1 MIEIINEKPE
11 MNTGRTKP
19 AQDPRF
25 NVLLLVLLGLLLAV
39 IAAYLISQG
48 NWVIAASVVIL
59 IPSAFLL
66 NGQPFLGVILWL
78 MVMPFV
84 SVFPRSDLA
93 YWMFYRIM
101 PPALLGLA
109 VLSRILKVRTHPP
122 ARIGPPELAMG
133 LLALMVPGLI
143 TLLQTD
149 GNRALIRFGD
159 RMIIPFCM
167 YLVVRLTAPRKNEFI
182 HLQWVAL
189 FIALS
194 QSIIGL
200 VSWVAPQVLPQ
211 TWHYLNGLRTTGS
224 LKDPD
229 LYALIL
235 TFSAILLLHAAVN
248 QKTGFIRLIL
258 FVATGLCAIF
268 AFLSLERAAWLGG
281 VLVTI
286 GLVFLYPKTMFRL
299 LIVGAIVMAVLG
311 TGILSSHV
319 ALSIERFSEANPVYD
334 RLVVFDA
341 MSQMIQIKP
350 VWGWGYETL
359 DQNIDQFY
367 RRVGDA
373 TIVNRLLTSHNTYL
387 TILTELGL
395 VGFLL
400 YVFPVVWWFV
410 LSIRIWWRIPKEGFW
425 SRSLLGSLWL
435 MMLFNFTVSN
445 FMDMRWFEIGL
456 TLWWLTLG
464 LIANMVYPYLKNR
477 DIKLPAR
484 IVLDEQHG

>member
-1 MIEIINEKPE
+1 MIETIEVKPE
-11 MNTGRTKP
+11 INTERTKP
-19 AQDPRF
+19 AQDNRL
-25 NVLLLVLLGLLLAV
+25 NVWLLVLISLLLGG

-48 NWVIAASVVIL
+48 NWVIAAAVVIL
-59 IPSAFLL
+59 IPSAILL
-66 NGQPFLGVILWL
+66 SEQPFLGVILWL
-78 MVMPFV
+78 LVMPFV

-93 YWMFYRIM
+93 YWVFYRIL

-109 VLSRILKVRTHPP
+109 VLSRLLKFRTHPP

-133 LLALMVPGLI
+133 LLAVMVPGLI
-143 TLLQTD
+143 ILLQPD
-149 GNRALIRFGD
+149 GNVALIRFGD

-167 YLVVRLTAPRKNEFI
+167 YLVARLAAPRKKEFI
-182 HLQWVAL
+182 LLQWVAL

-194 QSIIGL
+194 QSMIGL
-200 VSWVAPQVLPQ
+200 FSWVAPQVLPQ
-211 TWHYLNGLRTTGS
+211 IWQYLNGLRTTGS

-248 QKTGFIRLIL
+248 QKSGFIRLIL

-281 VLVTI
+281 VFVTI
-286 GLVFLYPKTMFRL
+286 GLIFLYPKTMFRL
-299 LIVGAIVMAVLG
+299 LIIGAIVSVILG
-311 TGILSSHV
+311 AGILSTHFT
-319 ALSIERFSEANPVYD
+319 LSANRFSETSPVYD
-334 RLVVFDA
+334 RFVVFDGMA
-341 MSQMIQIKP
+341 QMFQIKP
-350 VWGWGYETL
+350 VLGWGYETL
-359 DQNIDQFY
+359 DQNIHHYY
-367 RRVGDA
+367 RRIGEA
-373 TIVNRLLTSHNTYL
+373 TLVNRKVTSHNTYL
-387 TILTELGL
+387 TVLTELGL

-410 LSIRIWWRIPKEGFW
+410 LSIRIWGRIPKEGYW

-435 MMLFNFTVSN
+435 VMLFNFTVSN
-445 FMDMRWFEIGL
+445 FMDMRWFPIGL

-477 DIKLPAR
+477 DIKSPAR
-484 IVLDEQHG
+484 IVLEEKYG